1 MKCESTTRICEELQV
16 ARPFYQAHHVGM
28 SIFPPSR
35 GFQHGNR
42 LLLLLIIE
50 IVLHLEQLPQ
60 WFLLQDDLRYGTP
73 GFYGSFML
81 EVATRGPLLIYLI
94 CIYLICIYIY
104 DLITDT
110 IQISIEAIQEYL
122 CMSVHNVGSEMI
134 SIHCRFEGKPPK
146 HIFYT
151 HHIFDKS
158 TQFDIKPIKSSSQL
172 PALSHPEKGHVQSH
186 SADSQCTCVS
196 CVSCIFV
203 PPALFWLSGALFSP
217 SATESDTVQSI
228 IFEH

>member
-1 MKCESTTRICEELQV
+1 MKYMKCESTTRICEELQV

-28 SIFPPSR
+28 SIFPPFR

-94 CIYLICIYIY
+94 CIYLMYIYIWSY
-104 DLITDT
+104 NWYHSDFNWGHPRV
-110 IQISIEAIQEYL
+110 
-122 CMSVHNVGSEMI
+122 SVHVGAWRLIWNDLDSLQVRREATKTYI
-134 SIHCRFEGKPPK
+134 QHTPHLNTIWHQTNQ
-146 HIFYT
+146 IF
-151 HHIFDKS
+151 FS
-158 TQFDIKPIKSSSQL
+158 APS
-172 PALSHPEKGHVQSH
+172 ALSSWER
-186 SADSQCTCVS
+186 TCAKS
-196 CVSCIFV
+196 
-203 PPALFWLSGALFSP
+203 LGG
-217 SATESDTVQSI
+217 
-228 IFEH
+228 

>member
-1 MKCESTTRICEELQV
+1 MKFESTTRICEELQV

-28 SIFPPSR
+28 SIFPPFR

-73 GFYGSFML
+73 GFSGSFML
-81 EVATRGPLLIYLI
+81 EVATRGPLLIYS
-94 CIYLICIYIY
+94 ICIYIY

-122 CMSVHNVGSEMI
+122 CMSVHDV
-134 SIHCRFEGKPPK
+134 
-146 HIFYT
+146 
-151 HHIFDKS
+151 
-158 TQFDIKPIKSSSQL
+158 
-172 PALSHPEKGHVQSH
+172 
-186 SADSQCTCVS
+186 
-196 CVSCIFV
+196 
-203 PPALFWLSGALFSP
+203 
-217 SATESDTVQSI
+217 
-228 IFEH
+228 